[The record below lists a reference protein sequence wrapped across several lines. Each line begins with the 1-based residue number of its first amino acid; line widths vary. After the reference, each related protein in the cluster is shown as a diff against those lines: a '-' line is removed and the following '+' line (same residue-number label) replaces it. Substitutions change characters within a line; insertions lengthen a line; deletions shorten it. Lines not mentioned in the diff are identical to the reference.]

1 MMRVEVNMNES
12 IRGVVS
18 AFASQKNIS
27 MPQAYKRLIVY
38 GLAVSDV
45 DSPMFRPD
53 VDLNEDILKISRLD
67 ESEYELTIHE

>member
-18 AFASQKNIS
+18 AFASQREIS
-27 MPQAYKRLIVY
+27 MPEAYKRLIVC
-38 GLAVSDV
+38 GLAVSDF

-53 VDLNEDILKISRLD
+53 VDLNEDILKISGLD